1 MLKIVIIF
9 MLLTLIGSPMNTT
22 SPENTSMNK
31 SLLNN
36 SSLNGTQESDLG
48 IDLEPFIWF
57 PKATKPDIASD
68 LRQTLEDIKHDY
80 LKDAVDS
87 YSAEKSM
94 TEEEFSRRSIP
105 PAINEELDRYN
116 PESDSVPIDPIE
128 FPDDEWSPWL
138 QEPPWPQEEMHRGC
152 SEPVCDKDGICY
164 QECWD

>member
-31 SLLNN
+31 SLNN
-36 SSLNGTQESDLG
+36 SSVNGTLQSDLG
-48 IDLEPFIWF
+48 IDINPFIWF
-57 PKATKPDIASD
+57 SKATKPDVASN
-68 LRQTLEDIKHDY
+68 LRQALEDIRYDY
-80 LKDAVDS
+80 LKNAVDS

-94 TEEEFSRRSIP
+94 TEEEFSRLSIP

-116 PESDSVPIDPIE
+116 PESDPVPIDPIE

-138 QEPPWPQEEMHRGC
+138 QEPPWPQEEMKRGC
-152 SEPVCDKDGICY
+152 SEPVCDEDGICY